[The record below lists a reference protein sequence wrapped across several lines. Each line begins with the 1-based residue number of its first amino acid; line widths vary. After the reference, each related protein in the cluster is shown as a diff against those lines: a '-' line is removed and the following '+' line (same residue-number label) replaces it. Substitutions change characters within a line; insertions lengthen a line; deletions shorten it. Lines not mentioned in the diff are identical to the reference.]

1 MSMKEEEQVDSD
13 QGCMESILDPYIPK
27 ITKSLHDHLS
37 AHFDEVKLN
46 QMLRTLARPV
56 RFDVFV
62 RYNKKNLKN
71 LKNRLNEASY
81 IA

>member
-1 MSMKEEEQVDSD
+1 MSMKEEEEQFESD
-13 QGCMESILDPYIPK
+13 QGGMESILDPYIPK

-56 RFDVFV
+56 RFHVFV
-62 RYNKKNLKN
+62 RYQQKKSQK
-71 LKNRLNEASY
+71 SY
-81 IA
+81 